1 MADASGILTT
11 TFCKTL
17 DTPLV
22 TREVTKFCC
31 GPIKTCFF
39 HFQILQCTLSQVVYL
54 ATNVF
59 QTLSADP
66 MRHIKA
72 IIDCPGVYQ

>member
-1 MADASGILTT
+1 LCIHFRILQG
-11 TFCKTL
+11 TL
-17 DTPLV
+17 S
-22 TREVTKFCC
+22 EVT
-31 GPIKTCFF
+31 
-39 HFQILQCTLSQVVYL
+39 YL

-72 IIDCPGVYQ
+72 IIDCPSVYQ